1 MKISYTQALK
11 KLEQYGQEHIL
22 RYYDE
27 LEEAGKEELLGQIA
41 ETDFSVL
48 DSLKEKDK
56 GVPKGKI
63 TPLGAMELTEI
74 EADREHYYQ
83 IGMPPELIGI

>member
-27 LEEAGKEELLGQIA
+27 LEEAGKEEL
-41 ETDFSVL
+41 
-48 DSLKEKDK
+48 
-56 GVPKGKI
+56 VPFI
-63 TPLGAMELTEI
+63 RRRLEMELQEEYSQI
-74 EADREHYYQ
+74 KADESLSVQSQPRDER
-83 IGMPPELIGI
+83 G